1 MAGFFYGFKKVSGT
15 IIKCQVQEEKMP
27 RQPRISLEDALYYI
41 TNRCIY
47 NQDIFKDQADYSA
60 YFELLKK
67 YKEQYGFK
75 LYAYALMPNHFHLL
89 LELPN
94 QKEESFKGGI
104 SEIMHGLNS
113 SYTKYFNGKYGRK
126 GHLFRDRFRTALVEK
141 SPYLLKLTAYI
152 HLNPQKL
159 NLVFSAK
166 DYAYS
171 SYQLYINKEI
181 PLGVLLQ
188 DEKNIVL
195 SLLGDKTYE
204 QFMEEIIKEG
214 DLEFHNSLQKKGI
227 LGGLDFENRI
237 RAKFVDQGEGK
248 EDKEEEKTEEY
259 ETNEPVKG
267 SGLKVGVTVL
277 VVALVGLGL
286 VLVVKFTLRENKP
299 AILKAERTVVPE
311 VNKPVFLNQDK
322 TSLPKNVV
330 VNPPVIPPTQK
341 PLEVLDGTTWQ
352 ITLTPISGGAQEN
365 DILTFSHEK
374 FVSAKL
380 VEKKF
385 ASSSYSLR
393 KDKNRRTIWETMQT
407 TPEGV
412 ALWRGDIYEDGKM
425 KGVLSLRKA
434 GLAVQDFTFTGVY
447 RRENNDG
454 FKNN

>member
-1 MAGFFYGFKKVSGT
+1 VSGT
-15 IIKCQVQEEKMP
+15 IKKCQVQEGKMP
-27 RQPRISLEDALYYI
+27 RPPRISLEDALYYI

-89 LELPN
+89 LELPS

-141 SPYLLKLTAYI
+141 ASYLLKLTAYI

-181 PLGVLLQ
+181 PLGNLLQ
-188 DEKNIVL
+188 DEKNTIL
-195 SLLGDKTYE
+195 SLLGDQPYG
-204 QFMEEIIKEG
+204 QFMDEIIKEG
-214 DLEFHNSLQKKGI
+214 DLGFHNRLQKKGI
-227 LGGLDFENRI
+227 LGGVDFENRV
-237 RAKFVDQGEGK
+237 REKFVNLE
-248 EDKEEEKTEEY
+248 EEKEEERIEEI
-259 ETNEPVKG
+259 ETNQPLKG
-267 SGLKVGVTVL
+267 TGLKVKTMFLVL
-277 VVALVGLGL
+277 VIAGLGL
-286 VLVVKFTLRENKP
+286 TLVVKLAFKENKT
-299 AILKAERTVVPE
+299 ADLKGKPIEVVKE
-311 VNKPVFLNQDK
+311 NKPVFPQ
-322 TSLPKNVV
+322 NVV
-330 VNPPVIPPTQK
+330 VSQPVITPVPTT
-341 PLEVLDGTTWQ
+341 LEVLDGTTWQ
-352 ITLTPISGGAQEN
+352 VTLTPISGGAQEN
-365 DILTFSHEK
+365 DILTFSHQK

-393 KDKNRRTIWETMQT
+393 KDKNRKTIWETMQT
-407 TPEGV
+407 APEGI

-425 KGVLSLRKA
+425 KGVLSLRKE
-434 GLAVQDFTFTGVY
+434 GLAVQDYTFTSAY
-447 RRENNDG
+447 WRKE
-454 FKNN
+454 K